1 MAGHNKWSKVKHIK
15 AKTDAVKGKA
25 FSKMAREIMVAAKQ
39 GGADPDMNATL
50 RLAIQKAK
58 QVNMPRDNIER
69 AIQKGAGGGQEANL
83 DQLLYEAYAPGGI
96 ALVIECLTDN
106 KNRTA
111 SNIRAILSK
120 AGASLAAEGSV
131 TYLFQ
136 KKGYIYVVCD
146 KQEEALLDLVLGLG
160 ALDIEQKDTLLCV
173 ECEPE
178 DFESF
183 VQKIESASFVIESS
197 SIEKVAENTVV
208 LEGEKAQK
216 CLNLIEKLEEDD
228 DVQEVYGNFDI
239 LDEGVE

>member
-83 DQLLYEAYAPGGI
+83 DQLLYEAYAPGGV

-136 KKGYIYVVCD
+136 KKGFIYVVCD

-173 ECEPE
+173 ECQPE
-178 DFESF
+178 DFVDF

-216 CLNLIEKLEEDD
+216 CLNLIENLEEDD
-228 DVQEVYGNFDI
+228 DVQEVYGNYDI
-239 LDEGVE
+239 MDEGVE

>member
-39 GGADPDMNATL
+39 GGADPDLNATL

-83 DQLLYEAYAPGGI
+83 DHLLYEAYAPGGV

-111 SNIRAILSK
+111 SNIRTILSK
-120 AGASLAAEGSV
+120 AGASLAAEGAV

-136 KKGYIYVVCD
+136 KKGFIYVVCD
-146 KQEEALLDLVLGLG
+146 KQEELLLDLVLGLG
-160 ALDIEQKDTLLCV
+160 ALDIEKKDTLLCV
-173 ECEPE
+173 ECNSE
-178 DFESF
+178 DFEDF
-183 VQKIESASFVIESS
+183 CHKIESASFKIESS
-197 SIEKVAENTVV
+197 SIEKIAENTIV
-208 LEGEKAQK
+208 LEGEKAKK
-216 CLNLIEKLEEDD
+216 CFNLIEKLEEDD
-228 DVQEVYGNFDI
+228 DVQEVYGNYDFL
-239 LDEGVE
+239 LDGVE